1 MFAQAPPHLRGTL
14 SQLWQLVLAGGFL
27 VSQLVNVGT
36 DKIEGGW
43 GWRLSLGLG
52 ALPAIALILGGLIMP
67 DTPNSLIERGQL
79 EEVSQVYMCSL
90 TNLAEKH
97 SVLMHAPMTMSS
109 TFPPVGSPRPQA
121 DPRV

>member
-1 MFAQAPPHLRGTL
+1 LRGTL
-14 SQLWQLVLAGGFL
+14 SQLWQLVLAGGLL
-27 VSQLVNVGT
+27 VAQLVNVGT

-90 TNLAEKH
+90 TNLAE
-97 SVLMHAPMTMSS
+97 
-109 TFPPVGSPRPQA
+109 
-121 DPRV
+121 